1 MYEIEEC
8 ISRYRQLLDLMEDD
22 SNKIEQG
29 LQGELLDAYRGVVE
43 RERILLE
50 NALTSIKTCLI

>member
-8 ISRYRQLLDLMEDD
+8 ISRYRQLLDLMVDD

-50 NALTSIKTCLI
+50 DAFTSIKTCLI

>member
-8 ISRYRQLLDLMEDD
+8 ISRYRQLLDLMVDD

-50 NALTSIKTCLI
+50 DALTSIKTCLI